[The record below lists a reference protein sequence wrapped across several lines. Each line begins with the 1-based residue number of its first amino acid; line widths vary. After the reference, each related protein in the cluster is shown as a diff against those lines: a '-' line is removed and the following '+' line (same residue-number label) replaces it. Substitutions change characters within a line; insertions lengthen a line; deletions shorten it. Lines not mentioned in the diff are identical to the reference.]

1 MTQQLNFV
9 PQMQKKV
16 GHSCALV
23 NFTNRCCSIKLHADQ
38 NKPPPC
44 TSTRN
49 KKTVQLRENITI
61 QVPPSYH

>member
-9 PQMQKKV
+9 PQMQKEV
-16 GHSCALV
+16 GQNNALV

-44 TSTRN
+44 TSTPD
-49 KKTVQLRENITI
+49 KKKL